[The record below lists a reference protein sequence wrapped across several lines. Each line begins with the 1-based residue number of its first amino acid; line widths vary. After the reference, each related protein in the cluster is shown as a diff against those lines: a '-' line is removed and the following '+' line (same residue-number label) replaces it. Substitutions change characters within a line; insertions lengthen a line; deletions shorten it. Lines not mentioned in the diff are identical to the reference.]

1 MPLYDREIHDADDVE
16 AALHALH
23 SALTDE
29 LEDLEAKMR
38 SAIRSMTAVPAQGE
52 ADLSEYHVA
61 RTALHS
67 GLASIAEVLA
77 WIQWKTD
84 EAPDG
89 EVAVSLV
96 PLPTLRGYSIH

>member
-1 MPLYDREIHDADDVE
+1 MSIYDREAHDADDVE

-23 SALTDE
+23 SALTDD
-29 LEDLEAKMR
+29 LEDLEARIR
-38 SAIRSMTAVPAQGE
+38 SASRSMSVVPTQGE
-52 ADLSEYHVA
+52 ADLSEYRVA

-84 EAPDG
+84 EAPDS
-89 EVAVSLV
+89 EVSV
-96 PLPTLRGYSIH
+96 PLEPLSTLRGYSIH